1 MSTTFRSVHHPGQTP
16 RALVALQAQARPV
29 AAALLAVFVVSLA
42 AALRGHDVL
51 APVAVAV
58 PAAYA
63 LGATFGMSSAARTP
77 AELHVA
83 GGTAALRSVWDAARG
98 RPATFAPVLSARMV
112 RGEVLLGL
120 GDAIVVL
127 RERDWGDDFEAVFV
141 ALVDAA
147 TACRLSAADE
157 PLRSAPPA

>member
-1 MSTTFRSVHHPGQTP
+1 MTTFRSVHHPGTTP

-51 APVAVAV
+51 VPVAVAV

-63 LGATFGMSSAARTP
+63 LGAAFGMGVAARTP

-83 GGTAALRSVWDAARG
+83 GGAAALHSVWDAASG
-98 RPATFAPVLSARMV
+98 RTAPFAPVFSARMV
-112 RGEVLLGL
+112 RGELLLGL
-120 GDAIVVL
+120 GDAVVVL
-127 RERDWGDDFEAVFV
+127 RERDWPDLDALFV

-147 TACRLSAADE
+147 TTYRLGGADAGAPLPGAA
-157 PLRSAPPA
+157 A